1 MLEQSLL
8 ELTIASL
15 LSSQSLVDQLRADLL
30 SPQAAERFGEFDK
43 RHKAYLQR
51 LAHEIDQRHHG
62 RFRLNDLTSAA
73 AHAWPATLLR
83 TPDIKPLDALFDELF
98 LCNGDY
104 VHYRPE
110 RLREYASLCSKL
122 DPSVV
127 VAWHL
132 AKQFKKSAGLHA
144 VDIYR
149 IVQAQQPLFSPPPIS
164 NKPFAEG
171 HVHLGGIHFDGI
183 ILMNQLAGEP
193 GMEDFAPLHRLT
205 HALLSEWPPREG
217 VGNAQQIHIL
227 NLCRRALGDQH
238 MTNPVT
244 ILDWSSLAHLQASE
258 DDIRKP
264 NWLKRQIAL
273 AVTLGDLDKAWLW
286 LLVWLWTQ
294 YQSDTAPAMLRM
306 SIFFLISALM
316 SKRRQLIMDGQGLS
330 RFSGIYGKF
339 ASASGSKSHTPKPR
353 SAFAQGSVRKLF
365 QGAADVAEIKISE
378 QVFNPDSVRGWALA
392 INRHHG
398 QDSVPLLKQVNANQ
412 AARFK
417 AQMERWH
424 FCVHFLR
431 RTEHLKNRNQLWLE
445 GENLFQKLT
454 QQTGWS
460 DPTFLDGYLSPHFHF
475 EPDAWVR
482 GLDVAGD
489 ENKTRN
495 EIYAP
500 MLRWL
505 RSGLQPNVRK
515 VGVHNGFHL
524 SIHAGE
530 DYAHPLS
537 GMRHIDE
544 TVRFCEMRHG
554 DRIGHALALGV
565 SPRTWCENQGDML
578 LPVDE
583 HLDNLVWLWHN
594 ATLLAPR
601 LPLANKVLPRLE
613 RRITQF
619 AAQIPWIG
627 TNYLNAF
634 YPDQHKK
641 TPATTPTARF
651 ISPQTLHDA
660 WRLRRN
666 CFHMLEGYRS
676 NRMKDAKVL
685 SAVPDLTLL
694 STIDFDRLNGS
705 HADPTPELLYW
716 RRSTHIKHGSSKPL
730 TVRVSVRPHAT
741 TDYLLPRHDAH
752 LQLLQDYETEDD
764 LELMEALQDWL
775 IDEYDQRGV
784 IFETNPSSNVYI
796 ARIRRY
802 EDHPIFRWNPPD
814 ESVLEQGARHNRFGL
829 RRGPIRVTV
838 NTDDPGVIPT
848 TLRTEY
854 ALLLEAS
861 CALGISRTCA
871 EEWLERLRV
880 YANDQFHR
888 THQQVFRDR

>member
-398 QDSVPLLKQVNANQ
+398 QDSVPLLKQVNANE

-500 MLRWL
+500 
-505 RSGLQPNVRK
+505 
-515 VGVHNGFHL
+515 H
-524 SIHAGE
+524 
-530 DYAHPLS
+530 
-537 GMRHIDE
+537 
-544 TVRFCEMRHG
+544 
-554 DRIGHALALGV
+554 
-565 SPRTWCENQGDML
+565 
-578 LPVDE
+578 
-583 HLDNLVWLWHN
+583 
-594 ATLLAPR
+594 ATLASFR
-601 LPLANKVLPRLE
+601 L
-613 RRITQF
+613 
-619 AAQIPWIG
+619 AAQRAQSWC
-627 TNYLNAF
+627 TQWLSF
-634 YPDQHKK
+634 EH
-641 TPATTPTARF
+641 
-651 ISPQTLHDA
+651 S
-660 WRLRRN
+660 RR
-666 CFHMLEGYRS
+666 
-676 NRMKDAKVL
+676 
-685 SAVPDLTLL
+685 
-694 STIDFDRLNGS
+694 
-705 HADPTPELLYW
+705 
-716 RRSTHIKHGSSKPL
+716 
-730 TVRVSVRPHAT
+730 
-741 TDYLLPRHDAH
+741 
-752 LQLLQDYETEDD
+752 
-764 LELMEALQDWL
+764 
-775 IDEYDQRGV
+775 
-784 IFETNPSSNVYI
+784 
-796 ARIRRY
+796 
-802 EDHPIFRWNPPD
+802 
-814 ESVLEQGARHNRFGL
+814 
-829 RRGPIRVTV
+829 
-838 NTDDPGVIPT
+838 
-848 TLRTEY
+848 
-854 ALLLEAS
+854 
-861 CALGISRTCA
+861 
-871 EEWLERLRV
+871 
-880 YANDQFHR
+880 
-888 THQQVFRDR
+888 

>member
-1 MLEQSLL
+1 MLEHSLL
-8 ELTIASL
+8 ELTITSL
-15 LSSQSLVDQLRADLL
+15 LSSQSLVDQMRTDLL
-30 SPQAAERFGEFDK
+30 SPQAADRLGEFDK
-43 RHKAYLQR
+43 RHKIYLQR
-51 LAHEIDQRHHG
+51 LAHEIDQRHYG
-62 RFRLNDLTSAA
+62 RYRLNDLNSAV
-73 AHAWPATLLR
+73 AHACPATLFR
-83 TPDIKPLDALFDELF
+83 TPDIKALDNLFDDLF

-104 VHYRPE
+104 IHYRPE
-110 RLREYASLCSKL
+110 RLRDYASMCSKL
-122 DPSVV
+122 DPSLP
-127 VAWHL
+127 VAWNL
-132 AKQFKKSAGLHA
+132 AKRIKKSAGLRSD
-144 VDIYR
+144 DICR

-183 ILMNQLAGEP
+183 ILMNQLVNEP

-205 HALLSEWPPREG
+205 HALLGEWPSRDA
-217 VGNAQQIHIL
+217 VGKPGQIHIL
-227 NLCRRALGDQH
+227 DLCSRALGDRH
-238 MTNPVT
+238 MTDPVT
-244 ILDWSSLAHLQASE
+244 ILDWSSVANLQNCE
-258 DDIRKP
+258 DDIRNP
-264 NWLKRQIAL
+264 NWLKRQISL

-294 YQSDTAPAMLRM
+294 YQSDNAPPMLRM

-316 SKRRQLIMDGQGLS
+316 SKRRHLIMDGQGLS

-339 ASASGSKSHTPKPR
+339 VSASGSRSHTPKQR

-365 QGAADVAEIKISE
+365 QGASDVAEIKISE
-378 QVFNPDSVRGWALA
+378 KVFSPDSIRGWALA
-392 INRHHG
+392 INRHHSQG
-398 QDSVPLLKQVNANQ
+398 SVPFLQQVSAKQ
-412 AARFK
+412 AARLR

-431 RTEHLKNRNQLWLE
+431 RTEHLKNRSQLWLE
-445 GENLFQKLT
+445 GENLFQKLS

-460 DPTFLDGYLSPHFHF
+460 DPTFLDGYLNPHFHF

-482 GLDVAGD
+482 GLDIAGD

-505 RSGLQPNVRK
+505 RLGLQPNARK
-515 VGVHNGFHL
+515 AGAHNGFHL

-565 SPRTWCENQGDML
+565 SPRIWCENQGDML

-594 ATLLAPR
+594 ATLMAPR

-613 RRITQF
+613 RRIAQF
-619 AAQIPWIG
+619 AAHAPWVG
-627 TNYLNAF
+627 TNYLNEF
-634 YPDQHKK
+634 YPDTGKK
-641 TPATTPTARF
+641 SPVTTATARF
-651 ISPQTLHDA
+651 ISPHTLHDA
-660 WRLRRN
+660 WCLRRN

-685 SAVPDLTLL
+685 AAVPDLTLL
-694 STIDFDRLNGS
+694 SAIDFDKPNAS
-705 HADPTPELLYW
+705 NADPTPERLYW
-716 RRSTHIKHGSSKPL
+716 RRSTHMKHGNDKTL
-730 TVRVSVRPHAT
+730 TVRVSVRTNAT
-741 TDYLLPRHDAH
+741 TDYLLPRHDANM
-752 LQLLQDYETEDD
+752 QLLLDYETEDD

-775 IDEYDQRGV
+775 IDEYDQRGL

-802 EDHPIFRWNPPD
+802 EDHPIFRWSPPD
-814 ESVLEQGARHNRFGL
+814 ESVLEKGAQHNRFGL

-854 ALLLEAS
+854 ALLLEAAR
-861 CALGISRTCA
+861 ALGISRTCA
-871 EEWLERLRV
+871 EEWLERLRGH
-880 YANDQFHR
+880 ANDQFHR
-888 THQQVFRDR
+888 THQPVFRDH